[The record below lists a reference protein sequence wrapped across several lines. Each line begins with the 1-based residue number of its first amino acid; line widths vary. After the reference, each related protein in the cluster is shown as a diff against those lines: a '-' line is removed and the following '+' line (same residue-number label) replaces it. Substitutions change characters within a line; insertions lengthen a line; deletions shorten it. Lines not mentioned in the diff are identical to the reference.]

1 MHRPS
6 RKPSTLPSHAGA
18 AASDVHRQRG
28 GLAARFAA
36 SAIDTARRLALRLA
50 AWLHGSGTRLLPMQP
65 RPVPVPVRAGMRR
78 R

>member
-6 RKPSTLPSHAGA
+6 RKPSTLPSHAGTA
-18 AASDVHRQRG
+18 APGVRRWRG
-28 GLAARFAA
+28 GMATRFAA

-50 AWLHGSGTRLLPMQP
+50 AWLHGSATLLLPMQP
-65 RPVPVPVRAGMRR
+65 RPVPVRVRMRR